1 MMIVKTDGLIYR
13 MWVVEFFYPIYLFSL
28 RKLLLKVE

>member
-1 MMIVKTDGLIYR
+1 MVERTDGLISLI
-13 MWVVEFFYPIYLFSL
+13 WEVEFFYPKILLSL